1 LFAPFFYL
9 KAHEYYFAF
18 AEVDYNEKSA
28 KIEATLTLSAHD
40 FEASLQKDN
49 VIKNS
54 IDKAFLDS
62 IEFLK
67 IEKELNNSFSF
78 SSVEKPQET
87 KWISSFKI
95 EGFQKLLNGNLEI
108 YLSCDIPNS
117 ISLLTVQFN
126 LMMDHFPDQQ
136 NKITFIRKRKKST
149 LNFTLANQIQ
159 KINL

>member
-1 LFAPFFYL
+1 MFTPFIQI

-18 AEVDYNEKSA
+18 AEVEFNEKSE
-28 KIEATLTLSAHD
+28 KIEATLTLSTHD
-40 FEASLQKDN
+40 FEASLQKRN
-49 VIKNS
+49 LIKNT
-54 IDKAFLDS
+54 IETAFLDS
-62 IEFLK
+62 VEFLK
-67 IEKELNNSFSF
+67 IERELNNSFRFTSEDK
-78 SSVEKPQET
+78 SQEI

-108 YLSCDIPNS
+108 YLSCDIPYS

-126 LMMDHFPDQQ
+126 LMMDYFPDQQ

>member
-1 LFAPFFYL
+1 MFAPFIQI

-40 FEASLQKDN
+40 FEASLQKGN
-49 VIKNS
+49 VIKNP
-54 IDKAFLDS
+54 IEKALFDS
-62 IEFLK
+62 VEILK

-78 SSVEKPQET
+78 SSEDKSQET

-95 EGFQKLLNGNLEI
+95 EGYQKLLNGNLEI
-108 YLSCDIPNS
+108 YLSCNIQNP

>member
-1 LFAPFFYL
+1 
-9 KAHEYYFAF
+9 
-18 AEVDYNEKSA
+18 
-28 KIEATLTLSAHD
+28 
-40 FEASLQKDN
+40 
-49 VIKNS
+49 
-54 IDKAFLDS
+54 LDS

-78 SSVEKPQET
+78 SSEEKPQET

-108 YLSCDIPNS
+108 YLSCDIQNS
-117 ISLLTVQFN
+117 ISTLTVQFN